1 MREKKKKEKKIRREG
16 WPAKREKRDGVKM
29 SGGRLLG

>member
-1 MREKKKKEKKIRREG
+1 MKGRKG

-29 SGGRLLG
+29 SGGEWGVGGGHM